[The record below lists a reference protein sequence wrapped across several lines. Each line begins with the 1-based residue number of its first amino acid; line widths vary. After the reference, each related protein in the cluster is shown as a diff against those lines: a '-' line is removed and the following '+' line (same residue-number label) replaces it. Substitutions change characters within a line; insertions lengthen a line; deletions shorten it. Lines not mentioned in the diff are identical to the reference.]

1 MKYKK
6 PYQLALEQR
15 TLILRAEGVSTL
27 LSATDLARDYQQ
39 LVAPL
44 LDNKWGSLLDLRQW
58 QPSPQQV
65 FAVLRQIVS
74 WSFAHNLRQVDVIQP
89 NDPVLLWQYLK
100 STDVERPEDVIRT
113 IHDDETAARLSLQA
127 AGYLW

>member
-15 TLILRAEGVSTL
+15 TVILTAQGVSTL
-27 LSATDLARDYQQ
+27 LSAEDLARDYQK

-44 LDNKWGSLLDLRQW
+44 LAEKWGLLLDIRQW
-58 QPSPQQV
+58 QPSPQPV
-65 FAVLRQIVS
+65 FEVFRQLVS
-74 WSFAHNLRQVDVIQP
+74 WSYQHNLRQVDLIQP
-89 NDPVLLWQYLK
+89 NDPLLLWQYLK
-100 STDVERPEDVIRT
+100 STDVERPDDVLRN
-113 IHDDETAARLSLQA
+113 IHDNETAARLSLQA

>member
-15 TLILRAEGVSTL
+15 TLILRAKGVSTL
-27 LSATDLARDYQQ
+27 LSAEELSHDYQK

-44 LDNKWGSLLDLRQW
+44 LDEKWGLLLDIRQW
-58 QPSPQQV
+58 QPSPQPV
-65 FAVLRQIVS
+65 FDVLRQLVS
-74 WSFAHNLRQVDVIQP
+74 WSFAHQLRQVDVIQP

-100 STDVERPEDVIRT
+100 STDVERPDDVVRK
-113 IHDDETAARLSLQA
+113 IHDDEITARLSLQA

>member
-27 LSATDLARDYQQ
+27 LSAEELSHDYQK

-44 LDNKWGSLLDLRQW
+44 LDEKWGLLLDIRQW
-58 QPSPQQV
+58 QPSPQHV
-65 FAVLRQIVS
+65 FDVLRQLVS
-74 WSFAHNLRQVDVIQP
+74 WSFAHQLRQVDVIQP

-100 STDVERPEDVIRT
+100 STDVERPDDVVRK
-113 IHDDETAARLSLQA
+113 IHDDEIAARLSLQA